1 MNDSPE
7 TILDSAGEPLLAAIR
22 DADTDVFLSSP
33 YVSRGVATQLAN
45 LARISRAHWRLL
57 TNVNVAAIANGYLS
71 TSGLR
76 ELLAAGVT
84 VRHLPNLHAKAQI
97 VDTFG
102 IVGSANLTN
111 AGLALGA
118 GRNAEL
124 SVLLAPHQ
132 VSATRATLA
141 LWWDESENV
150 DESALK
156 WAESLAAALPSSEIP
171 PRSSPV
177 RSLELEV
184 EQLLADARDSKRAL
198 WIKAQYGAPYPDLWR
213 GPHWFS
219 NPGPGKPS
227 LTAGDLVLIYAKEI
241 HGCYA
246 VVEITNDAVYDPDFV
261 SKNSGGNRDIGMRWP
276 WVNRT
281 RPRFTPDN
289 LSVVGLDQIGVSPHA
304 LQGGRKRLTHNE
316 FACGVRSLGRHT
328 RDRDR
333 SQNIHF

>member
-1 MNDSPE
+1 MDPSPE
-7 TILDSAGEPLLAAIR
+7 TIIDSAGAPLFAAIR

-45 LARISRAHWRLL
+45 LARTSRAHWRLL

-76 ELLAAGVT
+76 ELIAAGIT

-118 GRNAEL
+118 GRNAEA
-124 SVLLAPHQ
+124 SVVLAPHQ
-132 VSATRATLA
+132 VSATRAMLA
-141 LWWDESENV
+141 LWWDDSEIV
-150 DESALK
+150 DESALER
-156 WAESLAAALPSSEIP
+156 AESLAAALPSARKPS
-171 PRSSPV
+171 RSSPA
-177 RSLELEV
+177 RTLELDV
-184 EQLLADARDSKRAL
+184 EHLLADARDADRSL
-198 WIKAQYGAPYPDLWR
+198 WIKAQSGAPYPDRWR
-213 GPHWFS
+213 VPHWFS

-227 LTAGDLVLIYAKEI
+227 LKAGDLVLIYAKNI

-246 VVEITNDAVYDPDFV
+246 VVEITDDAVHDPDFV
-261 SKNSGGNRDIGMRWP
+261 SRNSGGNRDIGMRWP

-281 RPRFTPDN
+281 RPRFTPDT
-289 LSVVGLDQIGVSPHA
+289 LSVVGMDQIGVSPFA

-316 FACGVRSLGRHT
+316 FACAVRSLEQASSR
-328 RDRDR
+328 
-333 SQNIHF
+333 I